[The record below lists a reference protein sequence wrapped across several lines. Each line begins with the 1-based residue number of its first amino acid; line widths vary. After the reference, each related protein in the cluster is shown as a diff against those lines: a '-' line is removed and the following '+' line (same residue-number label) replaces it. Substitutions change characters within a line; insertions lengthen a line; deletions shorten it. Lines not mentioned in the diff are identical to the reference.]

1 VKETQR
7 KAHFG
12 MKDLAKTN
20 NEKKFDNV
28 LLDAIDLAFS
38 ALGQNVKF
46 TIYFNLETKFELPKK
61 TIPDRISDFSNALD
75 QIFGQAARSLEILI
89 MKYLNDKVK
98 CNYSWVGP
106 KWLVPDLTFEKYINL
121 VRMSVEGSGKIGD
134 VEVLL
139 NDYQRPEQET

>member
-1 VKETQR
+1 
-7 KAHFG
+7 

>member
-1 VKETQR
+1 
-7 KAHFG
+7 

-46 TIYFNLETKFELPKK
+46 AIYFNLETKFELPKK

>member
-1 VKETQR
+1 
-7 KAHFG
+7 
-12 MKDLAKTN
+12 LAKTN